1 MKKILFT
8 TVFLINV
15 QLICA
20 QTASTAENQIRS
32 LEEREHMAVLKQ
44 DAATLRTIWATDFMV
59 NAPFN
64 RVTLSSEEVIDLV
77 EKGIIKYSSFK
88 RNIEEIMIKDDT
100 AITMGSE
107 EVVPLGEVPN
117 AGEIIQ
123 RRYTNIWKKQE
134 GQWRLIARHA
144 NRINP

>member
-1 MKKILFT
+1 MKKFLFT
-8 TVFLINV
+8 TVFLLNG
-15 QLICA
+15 LFLCA
-20 QTASTAENQIRS
+20 QTTSTAEDEIRS
-32 LEEREHMAVLKQ
+32 LEEREHRAMLSQ
-44 DAATLRTIWATDFMV
+44 DTETLRNIWATDFMV

-77 EKGIIKYSSFK
+77 QKGMIKYSSFE
-88 RNIEEIMIKDDT
+88 RNIEGIMIKDDT

-117 AGEIIQ
+117 AGEIVQ

-144 NRINP
+144 NIANP